1 MRILV
6 VGSQRVKGLS
16 KSSQRVCIFCIQTV
30 KEQVQLL
37 LNTFFYVEGC
47 VAAFRNI
54 LMLFKDRAT
63 EKILTT
69 ASEIY

>member
-1 MRILV
+1 ML
-6 VGSQRVKGLS
+6 G
-16 KSSQRVCIFCIQTV
+16 KSSRRVCIFCIQTV
-30 KEQVQLL
+30 KGQEQLL
-37 LNTFFYVEGC
+37 LNTFFYVEDC
-47 VAAFRNI
+47 VAPFRNI